1 MSNTDKI
8 KSYQL
13 FFKNVTQA
21 KYYLRNI
28 QDHVTSN
35 SYIKECCRM
44 QETAITKLVV
54 EVAITFA
61 NEDFSDSVIEDSPDS
76 VSDCATV
83 QISQTKIGIPV
94 FLTKDNIKTPF
105 HSLSAAA
112 RWIADNFNENPDAVL
127 TAIHRYL
134 RGGNFNPVLH
144 GNIPALSSQ
153 KPSINPILK
162 PKRAVTLLKD
172 GKTLPFNSLSD
183 AAHFIISKH
192 GGNFGS
198 IVSNLRVQLIGKYK
212 NTKPYLGYTVLKTSE
227 E

>member
-1 MSNTDKI
+1 MSNIDKI
-8 KSYQL
+8 KSYQQL
-13 FFKNVTQA
+13 FQNVIQA
-21 KYYLRNI
+21 KFHLLDARNAVAADDQI
-28 QDHVTSN
+28 T
-35 SYIKECCRM
+35 KLCRIE
-44 QETAITKLVV
+44 ETAITNLVF
-54 EVAITFA
+54 EISRSFIT
-61 NEDFSDSVIEDSPDS
+61 EDFSDSA
-76 VSDCATV
+76 SDCATV

-112 RWIADNFNENPDAVL
+112 RWIGDNFNENPDAVL

-134 RGGNFNPVLH
+134 RGGNFNPILH
-144 GNIPALSSQ
+144 GYIPVLSSQ

-183 AAHFIISKH
+183 AAHFIVSKH

-198 IVSNLRVQLIGKYK
+198 IVNNLRVQLVGKYK
-212 NTKPYLGYTVLKTSE
+212 NTKPYFGYTVLKTSE